1 MIIYRPHRG
10 SLKDAMAE
18 ARIFQSVEEMKAW
31 IVENSKQAFGVPLFS
46 VDDIVIDQ
54 ESIVDSRNGWN
65 DTRYVCVKQYGG
77 EVYPIPQCIGMCA
90 TDFPKP

>member
-18 ARIFQSVEEMKAW
+18 ARVFQSVDEMKAW
-31 IVENSKQAFGVPLFS
+31 IVDSTMEVTGVLPFAE
-46 VDDIVIDQ
+46 DDIVIGSDA
-54 ESIVDSRNGWN
+54 VDDPRNGWR
-65 DTRYVCVKQYGG
+65 DTRYVCIKRFVTEEYDT
-77 EVYPIPQCIGMCA
+77 PQCIGMCA